1 LSGGVDFKAKGG
13 LIEKPRGFASGGLI
27 DGFKKLADGGRIPGS
42 SPTATADN
50 IPIMATANEYMQPV
64 SAVKYY
70 GVQAM
75 EAIRQRLIPRDF
87 LRSFSAGGLIPRP
100 AYALAS
106 GGSVPKKPFGGGGGN
121 VYVSVTNKHP
131 NAEVS
136 AKQQHTGNGEIN
148 LEILVGQTVAKQMG
162 QRSSAP
168 SKVMRQRYGA
178 QERLV
183 QR

>member
-64 SAVKYY
+64 AAVKYY

-87 LRSFSAGGLIPRP
+87 LRNFGAGGLIPRP

-106 GGSVPKKPFGGGGGN
+106 GGSVPKKPFGGGGN
-121 VYVSVTNKHP
+121 MFVSIIDKTGANISTQK
-131 NAEVS
+131 
-136 AKQQHTGNGEIN
+136 KDTGNGGVQLDVI
-148 LEILVGQTVAKQMG
+148 IDKAVA
-162 QRSSAP
+162 
-168 SKVMRQRYGA
+168 SKLNTRGSQSNKSMRHHYGA
-178 QERLV
+178 KERLI
-183 QR
+183 RR